1 MKKGAAGNAVGANAG
16 ICGAT
21 CGQEEVAGLDKR
33 GRCATFRG
41 MPEITPPNLNDAGM
55 EVGTFF
61 VRSRNVLLARAE
73 FGDLFVDYY
82 LHLGKHQIRPAPEA
96 DALFKKALAAF
107 VLHCASRP
115 RNELTAWTINFQ
127 QPLLNVFLIGDN
139 ELGAVAGR
147 VFEENVKEMP
157 ENLFYADVVR
167 GRGEKRRSTVSF
179 KGGDPI
185 EAAEKFYAQSE
196 QRAARYFQL
205 SEEEFAMVTEHPD
218 CDVGWLHA
226 LDVEQVRKLDDAET
240 LVPMET
246 RVYRWHCGCNQ
257 ERMLEVLAPTMRQ
270 DPEGLFGDE
279 EKIEIRCPR
288 CGARYAITR
297 EALEAFVAE
306 K

>member
-1 MKKGAAGNAVGANAG
+1 
-16 ICGAT
+16 
-21 CGQEEVAGLDKR
+21 
-33 GRCATFRG
+33 
-41 MPEITPPNLNDAGM
+41 MPEITPPNLDDAGLN
-55 EVGTFF
+55 VNTRF
-61 VRSRNVLLARAE
+61 VRSRNVLLAGAE

-82 LHLGKHQIRPAPEA
+82 LHLSRQQMKPSTAA
-96 DALFKKALAAF
+96 DAMFKRALAAF

-127 QPLLNVFLIGDN
+127 QPLLNIFLTGDN
-139 ELGAVAGR
+139 ETGAVAGR
-147 VFEENVKEMP
+147 VFEEDVKQMP

-167 GRGEKRRSTVSF
+167 VGQPKRRSTVSF
-179 KGGDPI
+179 QGDDPMG
-185 EAAEKFYAQSE
+185 AAEKFYAQSE

-205 SEEEFAMVTEHPD
+205 GEEEFALVTEHPD
-218 CDVGWLHA
+218 ADLGWVHGLTA
-226 LDVEQVRKLDDAET
+226 EQVGTLDEKET
-240 LVPMET
+240 LVPLEK

-257 ERMLEVLAPTMRQ
+257 ERMLEVLAPTMKQ
-270 DPEGLFGDE
+270 DPEGLFAGD